1 MFLYNAVLHSQ
12 AGSLYLY
19 GVFCFLFCFV
29 FFWGGRGVSDHW
41 VILVFLLNPLN
52 ADIRSLTYVYD
63 LFLPVYTHREPRFLV
78 SFKELL

>member
-1 MFLYNAVLHSQ
+1 MFLYSAVLHSQ

-19 GVFCFLFCFV
+19 GCRCCF
-29 FFWGGRGVSDHW
+29 GGARRGGGGVSDHW

-52 ADIRSLTYVYD
+52 ADISSLTYVYD
-63 LFLPVYTHREPRFLV
+63 RFLPVYTHREPRFIV